1 MLFRNKTQIFFYK
14 ITENLTIEQIDF
26 LDKKLNFIAIL
37 TDKERKFLEYRLKG
51 KGIPETM
58 KKFNII
64 CKVSLRKY
72 EAKIIQKIRIQYL
85 YIKKRGWIDFVN
97 QQEL

>member
-14 ITENLTIEQIDF
+14 ITENLTVEQIDF

-58 KKFNII
+58 KKFNIRR
-64 CKVSLRKY
+64 KVLFKEY
-72 EAKIIQKIRIQYL
+72 EIKIIQKIKIQYL
-85 YIKKRGWIDFVN
+85 YIKKRGWLEFGDP
-97 QQEL
+97 